1 MSSLPP
7 LKHDIQSTRCHAMS
21 TFANKYPSNGTWTA
35 AKLFSFHRHVKQM
48 PRIWYHAK
56 ACCVAARLTVS
67 RGIHL
72 WACRGWSRIT
82 SVNSLTNENKL
93 AGRRTVPVFDA
104 ACEFQVV
111 PGPAQELQDC
121 CTRRSNNV
129 TEAQVHRDV
138 PPPCAPVISGR
149 RAAIDV
155 PLLLCFMHHS
165 GRDR

>member
-1 MSSLPP
+1 
-7 LKHDIQSTRCHAMS
+7 MS
-21 TFANKYPSNGTWTA
+21 TFANKYPSNGTWTT
-35 AKLFSFHRHVKQM
+35 AKLFSFHRHVNQM

-72 WACRGWSRIT
+72 WAYRGWSRIT
-82 SVNSLTNENKL
+82 SISSLTNENKL

-111 PGPAQELQDC
+111 PGPAQELQESA
-121 CTRRSNNV
+121 RRGARTMNLQHGYIEMSL
-129 TEAQVHRDV
+129 HR
-138 PPPCAPVISGR
+138 ALPVISGR

-155 PLLLCFMHHS
+155 PLLLCFMHHC